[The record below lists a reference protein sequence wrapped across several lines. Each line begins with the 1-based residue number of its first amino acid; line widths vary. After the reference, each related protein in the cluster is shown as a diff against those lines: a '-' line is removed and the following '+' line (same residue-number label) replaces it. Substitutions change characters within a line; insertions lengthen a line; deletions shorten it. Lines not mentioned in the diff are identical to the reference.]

1 MSDMVQGRD
10 EALLHMNRA
19 LAILDREPPSPIACY
34 LQTAIDLLIEDAVR
48 VDFAR
53 ADDMNS
59 TSRH

>member
-1 MSDMVQGRD
+1 
-10 EALLHMNRA
+10 MNRA

-53 ADDMNS
+53 AADMNS
-59 TSRH
+59 ASRH